1 MRLNCVSLLFLSIIF
16 LSFKVQ
22 RNPLHK
28 KWNLVAE
35 EITYYNFDYTRYDVS
50 RDRLDSIKNETVLFL
65 PDGTFRSSEGEGT
78 FTSNKDSVH
87 LHLNGKVRSLKYD
100 LNRSKLVLESHF
112 KESRFIIKSK
122 LYLE

>member
-16 LSFKVQ
+16 LSFNVQ

-35 EITYYNFDYTRYDVS
+35 EITYYNFDYTRYDES

-78 FTSNKDSVH
+78 FTINKDSVH